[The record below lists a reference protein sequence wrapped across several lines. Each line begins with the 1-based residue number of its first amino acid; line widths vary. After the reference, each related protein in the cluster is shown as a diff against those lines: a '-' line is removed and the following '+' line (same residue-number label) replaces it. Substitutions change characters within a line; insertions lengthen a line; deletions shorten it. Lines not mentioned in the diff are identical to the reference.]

1 MKIKAA
7 CIGVPPLVVDALSGT
22 EFASEVLQEV
32 IGEALGV
39 KNVLNRPA
47 EYYVQFADVG
57 PAPKQGMMGI
67 EVRLTGVSRNGRKAK
82 QFHDALIAL
91 ERIVEKMVMKTLDRG
106 KKCQIFCVIM
116 IDGDVETSPGSGNY
130 SSNLESEPVWVKG
143 MRRS

>member
-7 CIGVPPLVVDALSGT
+7 CIGVPPLVVEALSGT
-22 EFASEVLQEV
+22 EFASAALQEV
-32 IGEALGV
+32 VGEALGV

-57 PAPKQGMMGI
+57 PAPKRGMMGV

-82 QFHDALIAL
+82 QFHDALRAL
-91 ERIVEKMVMKTLDRG
+91 ECIVERTVMKTLDRG

-130 SSNLESEPVWVKG
+130 SNNLESKPIWVRG